1 MCLQNGTFI
10 LTKQL
15 KLFIMINMLSFIVLV
30 VSGCISVITYVYII
44 IIKLVFKIT
53 DVKLA

>member
-1 MCLQNGTFI
+1 MVR
-10 LTKQL
+10 
-15 KLFIMINMLSFIVLV
+15 LFDKRTQTIYNDKHVIVHCFLV

-44 IIKLVFKIT
+44 IIKLVFKVT